1 VENLAGVVWVLVP
14 VAAIVMW
21 GIRGIATARGGGG
34 DTRELREEVR
44 ALKAE
49 VDRLREGRIDEALE
63 GRLLELEERVDFA
76 ERLLARHEPR
86 TPPSGS

>member
-1 VENLAGVVWVLVP
+1 MAEWIWVLVP

-21 GIRGIATARGGGG
+21 GLKGIAQARAGGG
-34 DTRELREEVR
+34 DPRGLREEVR
-44 ALKAE
+44 ALRAE
-49 VDRLREGRIDEALE
+49 VERLREGGSDAALE

-86 TPPSGS
+86 TPPSGA